1 MNLQL
6 ITRHQVDLHAG
17 LTVVILNF
25 PFTYSSHTR
34 HSGNVEEKYIEKK
47 TIDQDMK
54 AVYYDV

>member
-47 TIDQDMK
+47 QLIKT
-54 AVYYDV
+54 